1 MTERYNIVPPF
12 GDSSLLDTKWAAEV
26 DFEYDDNN
34 LTAEDIVF
42 VRNIIQ
48 ENREKGFTDI
58 MNGLSR
64 ARFRGKIVGRMQLNL
79 PTLVMI
85 NHRIEHQ

>member
-1 MTERYNIVPPF
+1 MTERYNIVTPF

-42 VRNIIQ
+42 ARNIIQ

-58 MNGLSR
+58 MNELSR
-64 ARFRGKIVGRMQLNL
+64 AGFRGKIVGRMQLNL

>member
-34 LTAEDIVF
+34 LNAEDIVF
-42 VRNIIQ
+42 ARNIIQ

-58 MNGLSR
+58 MNELSR
-64 ARFRGKIVGRMQLNL
+64 AGFRGKIVGRLHLNL

-85 NHRIEHQ
+85 NHRID

>member
-12 GDSSLLDTKWAAEV
+12 GDSSLLDTKWAADV
-26 DFEYDDNN
+26 DFEYDVDN

-42 VRNIIQ
+42 ARNIIQ

-58 MNGLSR
+58 MNELSR
-64 ARFRGKIVGRMQLNL
+64 AGFRGKIVGRLQLNL

-85 NHRIEHQ
+85 NHRIELK

>member
-12 GDSSLLDTKWAAEV
+12 GDSSLLDTKWAADV

-34 LTAEDIVF
+34 LTTEDIVF
-42 VRNIIQ
+42 ARNIIQ
-48 ENREKGFTDI
+48 ENSGKGFTDI
-58 MNGLSR
+58 MNELSR
-64 ARFRGKIVGRMQLNL
+64 AGFCGKIVGRMQLNL

-85 NHRIEHQ
+85 NHRIEYQ